1 VTVKYLEGKVFY
13 LQPTVEHNSGESMY
27 CFLIFLSEYYF
38 RIESYSCKMAGNDK
52 QLYKRFNSEQ
62 GVKPNDRQAL
72 SPPQTGLGV
81 SPGRC
86 QYRYIPAEYMNL
98 YGKR

>member
-1 VTVKYLEGKVFY
+1 
-13 LQPTVEHNSGESMY
+13 
-27 CFLIFLSEYYF
+27 
-38 RIESYSCKMAGNDK
+38 MAGNDK

-72 SPPQTGLGV
+72 SPPQTALGV

-86 QYRYIPAEYMNL
+86 QYRYMPAENMNV
-98 YGKR
+98 YGER

>member
-1 VTVKYLEGKVFY
+1 
-13 LQPTVEHNSGESMY
+13 
-27 CFLIFLSEYYF
+27 
-38 RIESYSCKMAGNDK
+38 MAGNDK

-86 QYRYIPAEYMNL
+86 QYRYTPADIYKFMWQKMMLEVVI
-98 YGKR
+98 

>member
-1 VTVKYLEGKVFY
+1 
-13 LQPTVEHNSGESMY
+13 
-27 CFLIFLSEYYF
+27 
-38 RIESYSCKMAGNDK
+38 MAGNDK

-86 QYRYIPAEYMNL
+86 QYRYIPAYL
-98 YGKR
+98 YLYLFTFHKSLQRCGNSHNYNM

>member
-1 VTVKYLEGKVFY
+1 
-13 LQPTVEHNSGESMY
+13 
-27 CFLIFLSEYYF
+27 
-38 RIESYSCKMAGNDK
+38 MAGNDK

-86 QYRYIPAEYMNL
+86 QYRYTPADIYMNL

>member
-1 VTVKYLEGKVFY
+1 
-13 LQPTVEHNSGESMY
+13 
-27 CFLIFLSEYYF
+27 
-38 RIESYSCKMAGNDK
+38 MAGNDK

-72 SPPQTGLGV
+72 SPPQTGLGI

-86 QYRYIPAEYMNL
+86 QYRYIHEFIWQKMML
-98 YGKR
+98 EVVI

>member
-1 VTVKYLEGKVFY
+1 MNVF
-13 LQPTVEHNSGESMY
+13 
-27 CFLIFLSEYYF
+27 FLIFIPKCF

-62 GVKPNDRQAL
+62 GVTPHDLQAL
-72 SPPQTGLGV
+72 SPPQTALGV

-86 QYRYIPAEYMNL
+86 QYRYILAEKWNSCV
-98 YGKR
+98 